1 MTDKM
6 RTLDT
11 ATLDEAAKFRAG
23 EFIRPSVFSVRSPKI
38 ATMGRE
44 WVMQGMYRL
53 PFNDEFDYLISEI
66 KGWMGPSALKEFEA
80 EMKKVFTPRSD
91 ATHVKELAKRL
102 AITPDGK
109 HIPGKVGTI
118 VVGGR
123 AMGTHLVEVETTVSK
138 QWRKE
143 NGLDKSHRRTEH
155 RVVKLNWPIYS
166 GEEEERAAGS
176 DAVDPFPR
184 GGQGILAALNTRIA
198 NVIAIKA
205 CDIIVDELDT
215 GTADGQLVGRDG
227 AQVTDPD
234 TAPAGVILFEHDLAT
249 PAFGAAVDAAPGG
262 QATAGAVADD
272 TAANATGT
280 LGWLRASSSNS
291 FPTPLDDLIDG
302 EAGVSGADFNYN
314 TLAIV
319 IAATVSLTSWTVTM
333 PEG

>member
-1 MTDKM
+1 MTAKM
-6 RTLDT
+6 RALDT

-23 EFIRPSVFSVRSPKI
+23 EFIRPSIFSRRSPKI

-44 WVMQGMYRL
+44 WVLQGLSNL
-53 PFNDEFDYLISEI
+53 PFGDEFDHLVPAI
-66 KGWMGPSALKEFEA
+66 KGWMGPSALEEFEV
-80 EMKKVFTPRSD
+80 ELKKLAPRSD
-91 ATHVKELAKRL
+91 AAHVKELAKRL

-123 AMGTHLVEVETTVSK
+123 AMGTHLVEIETTLSK

-155 RVVKLNWPIYS
+155 RVVKLNWPIYA

-176 DAVDPFPR
+176 SAVDPFPS
-184 GGQGILAALNTRIA
+184 GSAEILMALNTRIA
-198 NVIAIKA
+198 NVIAIKM
-205 CDIIVDELDT
+205 CDIAVDELDT
-215 GTADGQLVGRDG
+215 GTVDGILVGRTG
-227 AQVTDPD
+227 AQVADPD
-234 TAPAGVILFEHDLAT
+234 TTPVGTILFEHDLAT

-262 QATAGAVADD
+262 IATAGAVADD
-272 TAANATGT
+272 ISANATGT
-280 LGWLRASSSNS
+280 LGWLRGSSSNV

-302 EAGVSGADFNYN
+302 EAGTSGADFNYN

-319 IAATVSLTSWTVTM
+319 IAATVSLTSWTVTV

>member
-6 RTLDT
+6 RALDT

-23 EFIRPSVFSVRSPKI
+23 EFIRPSVFSRRSPKI

-44 WVMQGMYRL
+44 WVLQGLSRL
-53 PFNDEFDYLISEI
+53 PFGDEFDHLVPAI
-66 KGWMGPSALKEFEA
+66 KGWMGPLALKEFEA
-80 EMKKVFTPRSD
+80 ELKKLAPRSD
-91 ATHVKELAKRL
+91 AAHVKELAKRL
-102 AITPDGK
+102 AITPDGR

-123 AMGTHLVEVETTVSK
+123 AMGTHLVEVETTLSK

-155 RVVKLNWPIYS
+155 RVVKLNWPIYA
-166 GEEEERAAGS
+166 GEEEERAVGS
-176 DAVDPFPR
+176 SAVDPFPS
-184 GGQGILAALNTRIA
+184 GGAGLLMALNTRVA
-198 NVIAIKA
+198 NVIAIKM
-205 CDIIVDELDT
+205 CDIAVDELDT
-215 GTADGQLVGRDG
+215 GTADGMLVGRDG
-227 AQVTDPD
+227 AQVADPD

-262 QATAGAVADD
+262 IATAGAVADD

-280 LGWLRASSSNS
+280 LGWLRGSSSNA

-302 EAGVSGADFNYN
+302 EAGTSGADFNYN

-319 IAATVSLTSWTVTM
+319 IAATVSLTSWTVTV

>member
-1 MTDKM
+1 M
-6 RTLDT
+6 RALDT

-23 EFIRPSVFSVRSPKI
+23 EFIRPSIFSRRSPKI

-44 WVMQGMYRL
+44 WVLQGLSNL
-53 PFNDEFDYLISEI
+53 PFGDEFDHLVPAI
-66 KGWMGPSALKEFEA
+66 KGWMGPSALEEFEV
-80 EMKKVFTPRSD
+80 ELKKLAPRSD
-91 ATHVKELAKRL
+91 AAHVKELAKRL

-123 AMGTHLVEVETTVSK
+123 AMGTHLVEIETTLSK

-155 RVVKLNWPIYS
+155 RVVKLNWPIYA

-176 DAVDPFPR
+176 SAVDPFPS
-184 GGQGILAALNTRIA
+184 GSAEILMALNTRIA
-198 NVIAIKA
+198 NVIAIKM
-205 CDIIVDELDT
+205 CDIAVDELDT
-215 GTADGQLVGRDG
+215 GTVDGILVGRTG
-227 AQVTDPD
+227 AQVADPD
-234 TAPAGVILFEHDLAT
+234 TTPVGTILFEHDLAT

-262 QATAGAVADD
+262 IATAGAVADD
-272 TAANATGT
+272 ISANATGT
-280 LGWLRASSSNS
+280 LGWLRGSSSNV

-302 EAGVSGADFNYN
+302 EAGTSGADFNYN

-319 IAATVSLTSWTVTM
+319 IAATVSLTSWTVTV